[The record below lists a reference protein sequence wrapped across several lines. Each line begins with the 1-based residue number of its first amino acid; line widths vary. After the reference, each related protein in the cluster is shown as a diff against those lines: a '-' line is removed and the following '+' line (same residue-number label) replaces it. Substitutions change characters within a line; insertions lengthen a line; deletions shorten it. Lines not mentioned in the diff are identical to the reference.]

1 MVSIDMTKVCFCRN
15 IKPIDYKRA
24 INFYNV
30 KENRYS
36 NTQYC
41 QHLKITYKRLL
52 RHCLKYR
59 YHPDVFDV
67 LLVLLTGDF
76 AWQDRN
82 FRHPDIASTPEAG
95 NQKKSLTSLGDQKAY
110 YIQVFQRFY

>member
-1 MVSIDMTKVCFCRN
+1 MMVSIDMTKVCFCRN
-15 IKPIDYKRA
+15 IIPIDYKRA

-82 FRHPDIASTPEAG
+82 FRHSDIASTPEAG
-95 NQKKSLTSLGDQKAY
+95 NQKKSLTSLGD
-110 YIQVFQRFY
+110 